1 MRIIVNGTQ
10 VALLSS
16 VLCFLAFSSAPAQTH
31 DVAWTFG
38 DVGFSAYKLD
48 AFEPAGAHLGA
59 VGAQNPTLA
68 LELGRRYQVRV
79 VNFGSHP
86 LEIIAK
92 AASASSDRVLLS
104 MGATTGTFES
114 DPDVR
119 WEDPGQGIV
128 RFTLTG
134 ELHQA
139 MVADGRVPGYR
150 CRPHASMMRGDFAV
164 TGLPIAERIAKSPI
178 RVGLE
183 TVASGLAA
191 PVALAPDPS
200 EPGRFTV
207 VDQAGTVRLVEDG
220 QLRVEPFLDVRD
232 RLVQPLGILGRFNET
247 DYDERGLLGFA
258 FHPDVAKQGKPGFGR
273 VYTYTSEP
281 VQGSADFSVE
291 GVEAMNHQSVVT
303 EWQLVADRSRVDP
316 ASARVIL
323 RIDQPQFNH
332 NGGDLAFGPD
342 GYLYIGLGDGGGADD
357 KDEGHGTTG
366 NGQNINTVH
375 GSLLRIDPLSP
386 ESTLDSRDAVSVNG
400 AYRVPWDN
408 PLVGIDGIDEIYAY
422 GFRNPYRF
430 GFDKLSGMLVV
441 ADVGQNLVEEI
452 DIVRK
457 GGNYGWRLKEGT
469 FLFDPDGVAV
479 GQPLEDESL
488 LDPAA
493 QYDHD
498 DGLSIIGGY
507 MYYGQEVPALRS
519 FYVFADFSQGF
530 ETPNGRLFVADLLT
544 GKIEELL
551 VGADQQPLGL
561 YVKGMAQDHDGEVY
575 VLASTALG
583 PYGTTG
589 VVLRLVGLPAGQ

>member
-1 MRIIVNGTQ
+1 MRIVVDSTQ
-10 VALLSS
+10 VVLLSI
-16 VLCFLAFSSAPAQTH
+16 VLSFLAFSPALAQTH

-38 DVGFSAYKLD
+38 DVGFSAYRLD
-48 AFEPAGAHLGA
+48 AFEPAGANLGT

-104 MGATTGTFES
+104 MGTTAGTFES

-134 ELHQA
+134 GLYQA

-150 CRPHASMMRGDFAV
+150 CRPHASMMRGDFTV
-164 TGLPIAERIAKSPI
+164 SGQPIAERIAKSPTH
-178 RVGLE
+178 VDLE
-183 TVASGLAA
+183 TVASGLTA
-191 PVALAPDPS
+191 PVALTPDPS
-200 EPGRFTV
+200 EPGRLAV
-207 VDQAGTVRLVEDG
+207 VDQAGFIRLIEAG
-220 QLRVEPFLDVRD
+220 QLRAEPFLDVRD

-258 FHPDVAKQGKPGFGR
+258 FHPDVAKQSKPGFGR

-281 VQGSADFSVE
+281 VQGPADFSVE
-291 GVEAMNHQSVVT
+291 GVQTMNHQSVVT
-303 EWQLVADRSRVDP
+303 EWQLAADGSRVDS
-316 ASARVIL
+316 ASAREIL

-342 GYLYIGLGDGGGADD
+342 GYLYISLGDGGGADD
-357 KDEGHGTTG
+357 KNDGHGATG
-366 NGQNINTVH
+366 NGQNVNTVH
-375 GSLLRIDPLSP
+375 GSLLRIDPLPP
-386 ESTLDSRDAVSVNG
+386 ELTPGSRDAVSANG

-408 PLVGIDGIDEIYAY
+408 PFVGIDGIDEIYAY

-430 GFDKLSGMLVV
+430 GFDKLSGMLIV

-457 GGNYGWRLKEGT
+457 GGNYGWRIKEGD
-469 FLFDPDGVAV
+469 FQFDPEGIAV
-479 GQPLEDESL
+479 GVPLEDESL
-488 LDPAA
+488 QDPVA

-507 MYYGQEVPALRS
+507 MYYGQEVPILRS

-530 ETPNGRLFVADLLT
+530 ASPNGRLFVADLLT
-544 GKIEELL
+544 GGIEELL
-551 VGADQQPLGL
+551 VGADRQPLNL
-561 YVKGMAQDHDGEVY
+561 YVKGMGQDRDGEVY

-589 VVLRLVGLPAGQ
+589 VVLRLVGLPATP